1 MIWMIENF
9 EGTLEEICLPALLE
23 QAAPENKTKKKQFF
37 PSIVKCL
44 CPINQLYPTLHI
56 FNQTF

>member
-23 QAAPENKTKKKQFF
+23 QAAPENKTKKKTVFSVYSQM
-37 PSIVKCL
+37 SLSNKSAL
-44 CPINQLYPTLHI
+44 SHPTYL
-56 FNQTF
+56 